1 MASRP
6 QCNAI
11 AMTFTSEAAYGTAVS
26 NGNIDKRFDPQEP
39 IILGLTKTKVDDADR
54 IKGHEFP
61 TNPAAKD
68 IIIARDIEIPFS
80 FDASVELLG
89 LMAALFFG
97 ADSVAGSTP
106 NFTHTFKAANLCT
119 IDQFPSMSW
128 FLGLIGDTASFI
140 KVKGILINELRLVLD
155 SQGFLTLSGTAM
167 SDGSLNP
174 DSAYVFPTTE
184 HPVDYI
190 VGTEADFLSIDGR
203 IGVDAC
209 LVEDDSGASFVDET
223 TDANSAAAADVTLLT
238 PMDTDDAIFIGRNK
252 QFSSISFLISTQG
265 AGDAV
270 EAETIWEYSQ
280 GSDSWGTLTG
290 VVDGTVA
297 FTAATGEQILTFDI
311 PTDWAT
317 DTINSLGPHYWIR
330 LRCTALDVWNTT
342 TPLMTQ
348 IGNALTQ
355 VSKKTKLRGFELS
368 MSNNLDVA
376 DARSNV
382 AAAGVNLA
390 SLRSG
395 NREYSLTV
403 TVEGHQGDE
412 FWEDMDLDMEKDIQ
426 ISVAKN
432 ANRSIVI
439 DFNTAKLENITQRFD
454 GIRDVMDL
462 QYKMFYNETDASP
475 IVMIVKNGDAA
486 YHL

>member
-11 AMTFTSEAAYGTAVS
+11 AMTFTSEAAYGTAVA
-26 NGNIDKRFDPQEP
+26 NAAINKRFDPQEP

-61 TNPAAKD
+61 TSPAGKD

-89 LMAALFFG
+89 LMAAVFFG
-97 ADSVAGSTP
+97 ADAVAGSTP
-106 NFTHTFKAANLCT
+106 NFTHTFKAANLCVL
-119 IDQFPSMSW
+119 DQFPSVSW

-140 KVKGILINELRLVLD
+140 KAKGILVNELRLVLD
-155 SQGFLTLSGTAM
+155 SQGFLTFSGTAM

-174 DSAYVFPTTE
+174 DAAYVFPTAE
-184 HPVDYI
+184 HPIDYI
-190 VGTEADFLSIDGR
+190 VGTEADFLSVDGR

-209 LVEDDSGASFVDET
+209 LIEDNSGASFVDET
-223 TDANSAAAADVTLLT
+223 TDANSAAANDVTFTT
-238 PMDTDDAIFIGRNK
+238 PMDTEDAIYVGRNK
-252 QFSSISFLISTQG
+252 QFRSISFLIGTQG
-265 AGDAV
+265 AGAAV
-270 EAETIWEYSQ
+270 EAETEWEYSQ
-280 GSDSWGTLTG
+280 GSDTWGALTG

-297 FTAATGEQILTFDI
+297 FTAAAGEQILSFDI
-311 PTDWAT
+311 PVDWAT

-330 LRCTALDVWNTT
+330 LRCTALDVWDSI
-342 TPLMTQ
+342 TPLVTQ

-368 MSNNLDVA
+368 MTNNLDVA

-390 SLRSG
+390 SLRAG
-395 NREYSLTV
+395 TREYTLSV

-412 FWEDMDLDMEKDIQ
+412 FWQDMDLDMEKDIQ
-426 ISVAKN
+426 ISVTKN
-432 ANRSIVI
+432 VNRSFVV
-439 DFNTAKLENITQRFD
+439 DFNTCKLENITQRFD

-462 QYKMFYNETDASP
+462 QYKMFYNATDLSP
-475 IVMIVKNGDAA
+475 IVMTIKNGDAA
-486 YHL
+486 YHV